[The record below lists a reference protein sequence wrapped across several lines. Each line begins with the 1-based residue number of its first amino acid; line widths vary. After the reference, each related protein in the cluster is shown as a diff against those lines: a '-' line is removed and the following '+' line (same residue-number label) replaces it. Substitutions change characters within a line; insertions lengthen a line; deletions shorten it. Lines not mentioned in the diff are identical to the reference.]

1 MTCPAQHFFNAEVSS
16 FAWGARQIV
25 RHPFRFSHAA
35 SSTFQCLRHAINTF
49 PSRGYS
55 NLAVADGVGNCAR
68 TVLSVA
74 LIGNLHGLNATD
86 LLSI

>member
-1 MTCPAQHFFNAEVSS
+1 MTCPAQHFFNVEVSS
-16 FAWGARQIV
+16 FAWGACQIV
-25 RHPFRFSHAA
+25 RHPSRFSHAA
-35 SSTFQCLRHAINTF
+35 SSTFQCPGQAINMF

-55 NLAVADGVGNCAR
+55 NLAVTDGVGNCAR

>member
-1 MTCPAQHFFNAEVSS
+1 MTCPALYFINVEVSS

-25 RHPFRFSHAA
+25 RHPSRSSHAA
-35 SSTFQCLRHAINTF
+35 SSTFQCPRRAINMF

-55 NLAVADGVGNCAR
+55 NLTVADGVGNCTR

-74 LIGNLHGLNATD
+74 LLGNLHGLNATS
-86 LLSI
+86 LPSI

>member
-1 MTCPAQHFFNAEVSS
+1 MTCPALHFINVGVSS

-35 SSTFQCLRHAINTF
+35 SSMFQCLRSAIKMF

-55 NLAVADGVGNCAR
+55 NLTVADGVGNCTK
-68 TVLSVA
+68 TVLFVA
-74 LIGNLHGLNATD
+74 LLGKLHGLNATS
-86 LLSI
+86 LPSI